1 MMQTFTDISIR
12 DMIRIYSTPESITTC
27 ICIAS
32 LLMLI
37 CLCAMPIQQGWN
49 EPDMFLSNVIF
60 LIAAMGLAVCFMS
73 KSYLRLGLT
82 DALILVLY
90 GYFLCRY
97 YTDATYPAESM
108 AINATLALALY
119 FSLRLIF
126 CEPGINGNIIAFLIL
141 AYSIYEV
148 GYGIVQL
155 IDGTSRHYRY
165 PVTGS
170 FHNPGPYSAS
180 LVMGLAILCNQFCK
194 DGSLILSGIFKTC
207 QRHVPTQR
215 ESEKWKS
222 IESFCIQIL
231 VIIFASLIIIT
242 MSRTAILATALCL
255 FILFW
260 DNMGRWKWLIM
271 SLCIASCVGLYFLK
285 SGSADGRMVVN
296 YVGAYAMAD
305 NPVFGNGVG
314 SFFHRFAETTQM
326 LSLSGTNIGLTA
338 VDVIEYAFNDWLQIA
353 VELGVVGFILAAVI
367 VVYTFMNLWRRSLP
381 LFLTLLVILIFSF
394 FSYPL
399 DLLPYRIMSII
410 IIAFS
415 ASQTKQFQSGS
426 KKKFVMTTLI
436 MVAIVSCI
444 SFSQTNRIKTL
455 AKAESDYNMMRGIDD
470 PALIKDYATLLPQLE
485 DNRNFLFDYGRIL
498 AKAGRYNDSNDVLR
512 RGSMISNDPM
522 FLILQ
527 GNNYR
532 YMEAFDKAEEMY
544 LKAWSIMPN
553 RIYPLYR
560 LMLLY
565 QQTGN
570 DEKSIEYAKIVFS
583 FKEKIPSPAVRD
595 MKREAHEIINNTG
608 I

>member
-1 MMQTFTDISIR
+1 MMQTFTDISIS
-12 DMIRIYSTPESITTC
+12 DMIRRYSTPESITTC
-27 ICIAS
+27 ICIVC
-32 LLMLI
+32 LTMLM
-37 CLCAMPIQQGWN
+37 CLCAVPIQQGWN
-49 EPDMFLSNVIF
+49 ESDIILCNVIS
-60 LIAAMGLAVCFMS
+60 LIAAMGLTVCFMS

-82 DALILVLY
+82 DVLILILY
-90 GYFLCRY
+90 GYFIIRY
-97 YTDATYPAESM
+97 YTDETYPAESM
-108 AINATLALALY
+108 AIHATLAFGLY
-119 FSLRLIF
+119 FSLRLVMSGTRIS
-126 CEPGINGNIIAFLIL
+126 GKLTTFLIL
-141 AYSIYEV
+141 AYTLYEA
-148 GYGIVQL
+148 GYGIAQL
-155 IDGTSRHYRY
+155 IEGTSRHYRY

-194 DGSLILSGIFKTC
+194 DGPLTLSGVFKTC
-207 QRHVPTQR
+207 LRHVPTQR
-215 ESEKWKS
+215 EYEKWKS

-296 YVGAYAMAD
+296 YVGAYAIAD
-305 NPVFGNGVG
+305 NPIFGNGVG
-314 SFFHRFAETTQM
+314 CFFHRFAETTQM
-326 LSLSGTNIGLTA
+326 LSLSGTNIGLTS

-353 VELGVVGFILAAVI
+353 VELGVVGFILAAAI
-367 VVYTFMNLWRRSLP
+367 VVYSFMNLWRKSLP

-455 AKAESDYNMMRGIDD
+455 AKAESDYNMMSGIDD
-470 PALIKDYATLLPQLE
+470 PALIKDYAMMLPLLE

-532 YMEAFDKAEEMY
+532 YMEAFDKAEELY

-570 DEKSIEYAKIVFS
+570 DEKSKVYAKIIID

-595 MKREAHEIINNTG
+595 IKREALEIINNTG